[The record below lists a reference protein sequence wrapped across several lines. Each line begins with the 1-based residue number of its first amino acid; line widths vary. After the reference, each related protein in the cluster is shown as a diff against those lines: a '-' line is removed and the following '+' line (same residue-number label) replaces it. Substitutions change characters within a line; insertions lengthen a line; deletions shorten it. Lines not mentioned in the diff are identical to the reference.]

1 MPAYVYTNFKDKRVS
16 KHLTNTQHLSG
27 FKILQHPKHWNSHM
41 YVCTNLHSYSAYIY
55 VHTHAL
61 PPHTPHTHTS
71 PSPCTLLTHS
81 TPPYSL
87 FLLLSWASTALSH
100 TPPPPPAPPHT
111 SPSPYTPTLTVLPPT
126 LTLTLTPLPLPAPP
140 HSQFF
145 PPHPHPHTHTSPSP
159 CTPTLT
165 VLLHPHPHTH
175 SHLSLSLH
183 PHTHSSPS
191 PCTPHTSP
199 SLALQH
205 SLFLHSSLW
214 PPTCHSDRPPL
225 QLQLIHQVEKGVVLT
240 LRDAH
245 RQLLEKDIGKKA
257 WLICTSQGTRGLVPC
272 ETYLTVDRIDDIR

>member
-1 MPAYVYTNFKDKRVS
+1 
-16 KHLTNTQHLSG
+16 
-27 FKILQHPKHWNSHM
+27 M
-41 YVCTNLHSYSAYIY
+41 YVQIY
-55 VHTHAL
+55 THTVHTFTFTHMHSPHTLHTHTLLHPHAHFSL
-61 PPHTPHTHTS
+61 PPHPI
-71 PSPCTLLTHS
+71 LT
-81 TPPYSL
+81 

-100 TPPPPPAPPHT
+100 TPPPPSPAPPH
-111 SPSPYTPTLTVLPPT
+111 
-126 LTLTLTPLPLPAPP
+126 TPLPLPAPP
-140 HSQFF
+140 QSQFSF
-145 PPHPHPHTHTSPSP
+145 PHTLTLTHTSPSP

-165 VLLHPHPHTH
+165 VLLPTPSH
-175 SHLSLSLH
+175 SHSHFFSLH

-199 SLALQH
+199 SLALQY

-214 PPTCHSDRPPL
+214 PPSCHGHCPPL